1 MPPADAKKPS
11 MPTNESR
18 PDQSLHEDMRWL
30 ASALGRVIL
39 RLEGQEVFDA
49 VEELRTASRDRRKG
63 TAGAKDLRELLARV
77 EKLPTELAAP
87 VARAFT
93 LFFLLINTAEQVH
106 RVRRRRSYSQN
117 KDAAPQRASLK
128 WAFEE
133 LKGQGKTA
141 EDVRSTVANLR
152 CRPVLTAH
160 PTEATRRTILDLQA
174 RLADAL
180 LARTTASATEN
191 AKLEERLEGDIEL
204 LWLTDEVR
212 KNRPSV
218 MDEVSTV
225 IWYLEDRL
233 LDATNHVHENCANA
247 FRETFGEELKV
258 EVPLTLGSWVAG
270 DRDGNPFVTP
280 ELTIAAARRH
290 AHALLGHYKKRVSL
304 LIERLSISSRIV
316 PETSQLRESISR
328 DKELLPE
335 VWDANSRRD
344 AEEPLRLKLSFISG
358 RLEATRREIASR
370 DAGRHE
376 TFPGTYRGPTELIA
390 DVQLVHDTVAKSS
403 AFHAARS
410 LVAPLL
416 AEIRML
422 GIHGYNL
429 DVREDSDAHTQAL
442 NAIGKSVGMGELD
455 GKAIRHELLGRRPL
469 TSPNLKLDEQTEKVL
484 AVFDAVRTVQDEL
497 GEGVANTYI
506 ISMCHSA
513 EDMLR
518 VALLARERGL
528 LDLSS
533 DEPVSRVDIVPL
545 FETRDDL
552 AGSSQVMRDL
562 FSDPAYMRQLKAR
575 GMRQEVMLGYSDSAK
590 DVGVVAA
597 AWEVYLAQEELAEV
611 ARNAGVE
618 LTLFH
623 GRGGTVGRGGG
634 SPVYRALTALPPK
647 SLTGS
652 IKITEQG
659 ETISQKFGIPD
670 IADRT
675 MEVMLAG
682 TLMATYADWREGVS
696 QEDQKAF
703 VAMATKL
710 SDNAR
715 IAFRKVVHDDTT
727 LFNLFLTATPVK
739 ELGHVHFGSRPA
751 YRDKGAGTMSGIRA
765 IPYNFGW
772 TQTRLM
778 LTAWLG
784 AGNAFADAAAQP
796 GGLELLQKMAK
807 TWPFFDDLLA
817 KIEMVCAK
825 ADLQISELYL
835 TELGDFGETFKVL
848 KAEFELMVK
857 TLLAIRGHD
866 NLLEGHRFL
875 GDSMKLRDPYVDPLN
890 LLQIALIKRKR
901 SLAEGDKAIT
911 LIDQAL
917 GTSLN
922 GIAQGMRNTG

>member
-1 MPPADAKKPS
+1 
-11 MPTNESR
+11 MPTQEPRSEDLLLN
-18 PDQSLHEDMRWL
+18 EDMRWL
-30 ASALGRVIL
+30 AGALGRVIL

-49 VEELRTASRDRRKG
+49 VETLRKASRDRRKG
-63 TAGAKDLRELLARV
+63 VEGAPSLRELLAMV
-77 EKLPTELAAP
+77 ETYPVRLAAP

-106 RVRRRRSYSQN
+106 RVRRRRSYNRSGHTG
-117 KDAAPQRASLK
+117 PQKASLK

-133 LKGQGKTA
+133 LKKAGKTPD
-141 EDVRSTVANLR
+141 DVRKTVSELR
-152 CRPVLTAH
+152 VRPVLTAH
-160 PTEATRRTILDLQA
+160 PTEATRRTVLNLQA

-180 LARTTASATEN
+180 LARETESPAEKAN
-191 AKLEERLEGDIEL
+191 LEARLEGDIEL

-233 LDATNHVHENCANA
+233 LDATNHVHESCATA
-247 FRETFGEELKV
+247 FRDTFGEELGV

-290 AHALLGHYKKRVSL
+290 AHALLGHYQKRIDL

-316 PETSQLRESISR
+316 PETDALRESLKR
-328 DKELLPE
+328 DKDRLPD
-335 VWDANSRRD
+335 VWEANRRRD
-344 AEEPLRLKLSFISG
+344 AEEPLRLKLSFIRG
-358 RLEATRREIASR
+358 RIEATRKEIAAR
-370 DAGRHE
+370 DAGKPE
-376 TFPGTYRGPTELIA
+376 SFSGTYRGPDELSA
-390 DVQLVHDTVAKSS
+390 DLQLVHDTVASS
-403 AFHAARS
+403 KAERAARS

-416 AEIRML
+416 AEVRML
-422 GIHGYNL
+422 GLHGYNL
-429 DVREDSDAHTQAL
+429 DVREDSEEHTTAL
-442 NAIGKSVGMGELD
+442 DSIFASVGLGKSSKEN
-455 GKAIRHELLGRRPL
+455 IRSELLGRRPL
-469 TSPNLKLDEQTEKVL
+469 TSPTLGLDEQAERVL
-484 AVFDAVRTVQDEL
+484 AVFESIRTVQDEL

-506 ISMCHSA
+506 ISMCHGA

-518 VALLARERGL
+518 VALLAREKGL
-528 LDLSS
+528 LDLSG
-533 DEPVSRVDIVPL
+533 ETPKSRIDIVPL

-552 AGSSQVMRDL
+552 AGSSKVMRDL
-562 FSDPAYMRQLKAR
+562 FSDEVYMRQLRAR
-575 GMRQEVMLGYSDSAK
+575 GMRQEIMLGYSDSAK

-597 AWEVYLAQEELAEV
+597 AWELYLAQEDLAAV
-611 ARNAGVE
+611 ARDAGVH

-634 SPVYRALTALPPK
+634 SPVYRALTALPPG
-647 SLTGS
+647 SLSGS

-659 ETISQKFGIPD
+659 ETISQKFGISS
-670 IADRT
+670 IAERT
-675 MEVMLAG
+675 MEVMMAG
-682 TLMATYADWREGVS
+682 TLMATYTDWRDSVS
-696 QEDQKAF
+696 ETDQKAF
-703 VAMATKL
+703 REMAGKL
-710 SDNAR
+710 ADSAR
-715 IAFRKVVHDDTT
+715 IAFRKVVHEDNQ
-727 LFNLFLTATPVK
+727 LFQLFLHATPVK

-751 YRDKGAGTMSGIRA
+751 YRDKGVGTMSGIRA

-784 AGNAFADAAAQP
+784 AGNAFAAAAKEPEQ
-796 GGLELLQKMAK
+796 LALLQRMARD
-807 TWPFFDDLLA
+807 WPFFDDLLG

-825 ADLQISELYL
+825 ADLAISELYL
-835 TELGDFGETFKVL
+835 TELGDFKEIFQTL
-848 KAEFELMVK
+848 KAEYETMTR
-857 TLLAIRGHD
+857 TLLAIRGRHT
-866 NLLEGHRFL
+866 LLEGHAFL
-875 GDSMKLRDPYVDPLN
+875 GESMNLRNPYVDPLN

-901 SLAEGDKAIT
+901 SLKEGDPELK
-911 LIDQAL
+911 LIDQAV

>member
-1 MPPADAKKPS
+1 MPSAEIR
-11 MPTNESR
+11 TE
-18 PDQSLHEDMRWL
+18 DQPLHDDMRWL
-30 ASALGRVIL
+30 AAALGRVIL
-39 RLEGQEVFDA
+39 RLEGQVVFDA
-49 VEELRTASRDRRKG
+49 VESLRIASRDRRR
-63 TAGAKDLRELLARV
+63 GAKGAPSLRTLLKQV
-77 EKLPTELAAP
+77 EDMPTEVAAP

-106 RVRRRRSYSQN
+106 RVRRRQSYN
-117 KDAAPQRASLK
+117 KDKNAAPQRASLR

-133 LKGQGKTA
+133 LKKEGHGPS
-141 EDVRSTVANLR
+141 EVRATVKNLR
-152 CRPVLTAH
+152 VRPVLTAH
-160 PTEATRRTILDLQA
+160 PTEATRRTILNLQA
-174 RLADAL
+174 RLANAL
-180 LARTTASATEN
+180 LKRAECSTGER
-191 AKLEERLEGDIEL
+191 AKIEERLEGDIEL

-233 LDATNHVHENCANA
+233 LDASNHVHESCANA
-247 FRETFGEELKV
+247 FRETFGEELGV
-258 EVPLTLGSWVAG
+258 DVPLTLGSWVAG

-290 AHALLGHYKKRVSL
+290 AHALLGHYQKRVML

-316 PETSQLRESISR
+316 PASTALRESLEK
-328 DKELLPE
+328 DKLLLPK
-335 VWDANSRRD
+335 VWEANSRRD
-344 AEEPLRLKLSFISG
+344 AEEPLRLKLSFIMG

-370 DAGRHE
+370 DAGRPE
-376 TFPGTYRGPTELIA
+376 SLPGTYRGPEELIA
-390 DVQLVHDTVAKSS
+390 DLQLVHDVVQRSKAM
-403 AFHAARS
+403 HAARS
-410 LVAPLL
+410 LVTPLL
-416 AEIRML
+416 AEVRML
-422 GIHGYNL
+422 GLHGYNL
-429 DVREDSDAHTQAL
+429 DVREDSDEHTQAL
-442 NAIGKSVGMGELD
+442 NSIGQSIGIGILD
-455 GKAIRHELLGRRPL
+455 GAAIRRELLGRRPL
-469 TSPNLKLDEQTEKVL
+469 TSPNLKLDEKTEKVL

-533 DEPVSRVDIVPL
+533 EEARSRIDIVPL

-552 AGSSQVMRDL
+552 AGASKVMRDL
-562 FSDPAYMRQLKAR
+562 FKDEVYLRQLKAR
-575 GMRQEVMLGYSDSAK
+575 GMRQEIMLGYSDSAK

-597 AWEVYLAQEELAEV
+597 AWELYLAQEELAQV
-611 ARNAGVE
+611 AREAGVE

-659 ETISQKFGIPD
+659 ETISQKFGIPS
-670 IADRT
+670 IAERT
-675 MEVMLAG
+675 MEVMMAG
-682 TLMATYADWREGVS
+682 TLMATYADWRKDVS
-696 QEDQKAF
+696 EEDQKAYRE
-703 VAMATKL
+703 VITKMAEE
-710 SDNAR
+710 AR
-715 IAFRKVVHDDTT
+715 IAFRKVVHEDSR

-751 YRDKGAGTMSGIRA
+751 YRDKGAGTMAGIRA

-784 AGNAFADAAAQP
+784 AGNALAHAASTKE
-796 GGLELLQKMAK
+796 GLERLQTMAK
-807 TWPFFDDLLA
+807 TWPFFDDLLG

-825 ADLQISELYL
+825 ADLEISELYL
-835 TELGDFGETFKVL
+835 TELGDYGEMFKEL
-848 KAEFELMVK
+848 KAEYELMVK
-857 TLLAIRGHD
+857 TLLAIRGRES
-866 NLLEGHRFL
+866 LMEGHRFL
-875 GDSMKLRDPYVDPLN
+875 GESMGLRNPYVDPLN
-890 LLQIALIKRKR
+890 LLQVALLKRKR
-901 SLAEGDKAIT
+901 ALDPESGDLK
-911 LIDQAL
+911 LLDQAL

>member
-1 MPPADAKKPS
+1 MPSAELRS
-11 MPTNESR
+11 E
-18 PDQSLHEDMRWL
+18 DQPLQDDMRWL
-30 ASALGRVIL
+30 AAALGRVIL
-39 RLEGQEVFDA
+39 RLEGQTVFDA
-49 VEELRTASRDRRKG
+49 VESLRIASRDRRR
-63 TAGAKDLRELLARV
+63 GADGAPSLRTLLKQV
-77 EKLPTELAAP
+77 EEMPTEVAAP

-106 RVRRRRSYSQN
+106 RVRRRRAYHLDKS
-117 KDAAPQRASLK
+117 PQRASLK

-133 LKGQGKTA
+133 LKKDGRTP
-141 EDVRSTVANLR
+141 EEVRGTVKNLR
-152 CRPVLTAH
+152 VRPVLTAH
-160 PTEATRRTILDLQA
+160 PTEATRRTILNLQA

-180 LARTTASATEN
+180 LTRDECSSGER

-233 LDATNHVHENCANA
+233 LDASNHVHESCANA
-247 FRETFGEELKV
+247 FRETFGEELDV
-258 EVPLTLGSWVAG
+258 DVPLTLGSWVAG

-290 AHALLGHYKKRVSL
+290 AHALLGHYQKRIML

-316 PETSQLRESISR
+316 PASPALRDSVEQ
-328 DKELLPE
+328 DKQRLPD
-335 VWDANSRRD
+335 VWDENSRRD
-344 AEEPLRLKLSFISG
+344 AEEPLRLKLSFILG
-358 RLEATRREIASR
+358 RLDATRKEIASR
-370 DAGRHE
+370 DAGRPESHA
-376 TFPGTYRGPTELIA
+376 GTYRGPSELIA
-390 DVQLVHDTVAKSS
+390 DLQLVHDVVFKSK
-403 AFHAARS
+403 AMHAARS
-410 LVAPLL
+410 LVSPLL
-416 AEIRML
+416 AEVRML
-422 GIHGYNL
+422 GLHGYNL
-429 DVREDSDAHTQAL
+429 DVREDSDQHTKAL
-442 NAIGKSVGMGELD
+442 DSVGESVGIGKLD
-455 GKAIRHELLGRRPL
+455 SAAIRRELLGRRPL
-469 TSPNLKLDEQTEKVL
+469 TSPNLKLGETTEKVL
-484 AVFDAVRTVQDEL
+484 AVFEAIRTVQDEL

-533 DEPVSRVDIVPL
+533 EEATSRIDIVPL

-552 AGSSQVMRDL
+552 AGSAKVMRDL
-562 FSDPAYMRQLKAR
+562 FKDEVYLRQLKAR
-575 GMRQEVMLGYSDSAK
+575 GMRQEIMLGYSDSAK

-597 AWEVYLAQEELAEV
+597 AWELYLAQEELAEV
-611 ARNAGVE
+611 AREAGVE

-659 ETISQKFGIPD
+659 ETISQKFGIPS
-670 IADRT
+670 IAERT
-675 MEVMLAG
+675 MEVMMAG
-682 TLMATYADWREGVS
+682 TLMATYADWRKDVS
-696 QEDQKAF
+696 EEDQKKYRDLVTTLAE
-703 VAMATKL
+703 K
-710 SDNAR
+710 AR
-715 IAFRKVVHDDTT
+715 LAFRKVVHQDTT

-784 AGNAFADAAAQP
+784 AGNALAEAASTP
-796 GGLELLQKMAK
+796 EGLSMMQTMAK
-807 TWPFFDDLLA
+807 TWPFFDDLLG

-825 ADLQISELYL
+825 ADLEISELYL
-835 TELGDFGETFKVL
+835 TELGDYGEMFKKL
-848 KAEFELMVK
+848 KSEYELMVK
-857 TLLAIRGHD
+857 TLLAIRGRES
-866 NLLEGHRFL
+866 LMEGHRFL
-875 GDSMKLRDPYVDPLN
+875 GESMGLRNPYVDPLN
-890 LLQIALIKRKR
+890 LLQVALLKRKR
-901 SLAEGDKAIT
+901 ALDPNSPDLK
-911 LIDQAL
+911 LLDQAL

>member
-1 MPPADAKKPS
+1 
-11 MPTNESR
+11 MPTLETR
-18 PDQSLHEDMRWL
+18 PEDQSLHEDMRWL

-39 RLEGQEVFDA
+39 RLEGKEVFDA
-49 VEELRTASRDRRKG
+49 VEALRTACRDRRKQ
-63 TAGAKDLRELLARV
+63 TDGAQDLRALLTKV
-77 EKLPTELAAP
+77 EELPTDLAAP

-106 RVRRRRSYSQN
+106 RVRRRRSYNQN
-117 KDAAPQRASLK
+117 KDVAPQRASLK

-133 LKGQGKTA
+133 LKKEGKSA
-141 EDVRSTVANLR
+141 EDVRSTVGKLR

-160 PTEATRRTILDLQA
+160 PTEATRRTILNLQA

-180 LARTTASATEN
+180 LARSNASSTDL

-233 LDATNHVHENCANA
+233 LDATANVHESCANA

-290 AHALLGHYKKRVSL
+290 AHALLGHYEKRVGL
-304 LIERLSISSRIV
+304 LVERLSISSRIV
-316 PETSQLRESISR
+316 PESSQLRESLSR
-328 DKELLPE
+328 DKSLLPD
-335 VWDANSRRD
+335 VWEANARRD
-344 AEEPLRLKLSFISG
+344 AEEPLRLKLSFILG
-358 RLEATRREIASR
+358 RLAATRREIASR
-370 DAGRHE
+370 DAGRPE
-376 TFPGTYRGPTELIA
+376 SIPGTYLGPDELIA
-390 DVQLVHDTVAKSS
+390 DVQLVHDTVAKSQ
-403 AFHAARS
+403 ALHAARS
-410 LVAPLL
+410 LVSPLL
-416 AEIRML
+416 AEVRML

-429 DVREDSDAHTQAL
+429 DVREDSEAHTAAL
-442 NAIGKSVGMGELD
+442 NAIGDSVGLGVLD
-455 GKAIRHELLGRRPL
+455 SQAIRQELLGRRPL
-469 TSPNLKLDEQTEKVL
+469 TSSNLKLDEGTEKVL

-506 ISMCHSA
+506 ISMCHGA
-513 EDMLR
+513 DDMLR

-528 LDLSS
+528 LDLSG
-533 DEPVSRVDIVPL
+533 DEPQSRIDIVPL
-545 FETRDDL
+545 FETGDDL
-552 AGSSQVMRDL
+552 ARSAEVMSSL
-562 FSDPAYMRQLKAR
+562 FKDEAYMRQLKAR
-575 GMRQEVMLGYSDSAK
+575 GMRQEVMVGYSDSAK

-597 AWEVYLAQEELAEV
+597 AWEVYLAQEELARV
-611 ARNAGVE
+611 AREAGVE

-670 IADRT
+670 VADRT

-682 TLMATYADWREGVS
+682 TLMATYQDWREKVS
-696 QEDQKAF
+696 EEDQKAF

-710 SDNAR
+710 AKDAR
-715 IAFRKVVHDDTT
+715 LAFRKVVHEEST

-784 AGNAFADAAAQP
+784 AGNAFADAIKEP
-796 GGLELLQKMAK
+796 GGLELLQRMAK
-807 TWPFFDDLLA
+807 EWPFFDDLLG

-825 ADLQISELYL
+825 ADLDVSELYL
-835 TELGDFGETFKVL
+835 TELGDYGETFKVL
-848 KAEFELMVK
+848 KAEFELMVQ
-857 TLLAIRGHD
+857 TLLKIRGHET
-866 NLLEGHRFL
+866 LLEDHRFL

-901 SLAEGDKAIT
+901 SLGGDDKAIK

>member
-1 MPPADAKKPS
+1 MS
-11 MPTNESR
+11 ISESR
-18 PDQSLHEDMRWL
+18 QDENPLLDDMRWL
-30 ASALGRVIL
+30 TGALGRVIR
-39 RLEGQEVFDA
+39 RLEGQETFDA
-49 VEELRTASRDRRKG
+49 VETLRLACRNRRRSG
-63 TAGAKDLRELLARV
+63 PDFSSLRELLRKV
-77 EKLPTELAAP
+77 EQMSIEQAAP

-106 RVRRRRSYSQN
+106 RVRRRQQYGRSSHETG
-117 KDAAPQRASLK
+117 PQPASLK
-128 WAFEE
+128 WAFEQ
-133 LKGQGKTA
+133 LKAEGKSP
-141 EDVRSTVANLR
+141 EEVRKTVASLR
-152 CRPVLTAH
+152 VRPVLTAH
-160 PTEATRRTILDLQA
+160 PTEATRRTVLNLQA

-180 LARTTASATEN
+180 LRRDGSN
-191 AKLEERLEGDIEL
+191 AIELRRLEERLEADIEL

-233 LDATNHVHENCANA
+233 LDATNHVYETCATA
-247 FRETFGEELKV
+247 FREVFDEELGV
-258 EVPLTLGSWVAG
+258 DVPLTLGSWVAG

-280 ELTIAAARRH
+280 ELTIAASRRH
-290 AHALLGHYKKRVSL
+290 AHALMGHYIKRVHR

-316 PETSQLRESISR
+316 RETKELRDSISR

-335 VWDANSRRD
+335 VWEANSRRD

-358 RLEATRREIASR
+358 RLEATRRVIASR
-370 DAGRHE
+370 DAGRPEHL
-376 TFPGTYRGPTELIA
+376 PGAYPGPQELIA
-390 DVQLVHDTVAKSS
+390 DIELVRNVLVGAK
-403 AFHAARS
+403 AERAARG

-416 AEIRML
+416 TEIRTL
-422 GIHGYNL
+422 GLHGYNL

-442 NAIGKSVGMGELD
+442 NAIGRSVGVGELD
-455 GKAIRHELLGRRPL
+455 GAAIRRELGGRRPL
-469 TSPNLKLDEQTEKVL
+469 TSPNLKLDAQTEKVL
-484 AVFDAVRTVQDEL
+484 AVFDAIRTVQDEL
-497 GEGVANTYI
+497 GEGATNTYI

-513 EDMLR
+513 DDILR

-533 DEPVSRVDIVPL
+533 PETMSRVDIVPL

-552 AGSSQVMRDL
+552 AGASTVMREL
-562 FSDPAYMRQLKAR
+562 FRDEIYGRQLKAR
-575 GMRQEVMLGYSDSAK
+575 GMRQEIMLGYSDSAK

-597 AWEVYLAQEELAEV
+597 AWELYQAQEELAEV
-611 ARNAGVE
+611 ARAAGVE

-634 SPVYRALTALPPK
+634 SPVYRALTALPPGTI
-647 SLTGS
+647 TGS

-659 ETISQKFGIPD
+659 ETISQKFGISS
-670 IADRT
+670 IAERSL
-675 MEVMLAG
+675 EVMMAG
-682 TLMATYADWREGVS
+682 TMMATYSDWRRDVTEA
-696 QEDQKAF
+696 DQRAF
-703 VAMATKL
+703 REVIENLALT
-710 SDNAR
+710 AR
-715 IAFRKVVHDDTT
+715 KAFRKVVHEEPL
-727 LFNLFLTATPVK
+727 LFQVFLEATPVK
-739 ELGHVHFGSRPA
+739 ELSHVHFGSRPA
-751 YRDKGAGTMSGIRA
+751 YRDKGSGTMSGIRA

-784 AGNAFADAAAQP
+784 AGNAFAEAIAKP

-807 TWPFFDDLLA
+807 SWPFFDDLLA

-825 ADLQISELYL
+825 ADLSVAELYL
-835 TELGDFGETFKVL
+835 TELGDFAGFFAAL
-848 KAEFELMVK
+848 KSEYEQMVK
-857 TLLAIRGHD
+857 TLLAIRERD

-875 GDSMKLRDPYVDPLN
+875 GESMDLRNPYVDPLN
-890 LLQIALIKRKR
+890 LMQVALLKKKRALTDQDTPELR
-901 SLAEGDKAIT
+901 L
-911 LIDQAL
+911 LNQAL

>member
-1 MPPADAKKPS
+1 MAVND
-11 MPTNESR
+11 SR
-18 PDQSLHEDMRWL
+18 LEDQPLHDDMRWL

-49 VEELRTASRDRRKG
+49 VESLRTTCRDRRRN
-63 TAGAKDLRELLARV
+63 AEGAPDLRAILTQV
-77 EKLPTELAAP
+77 ENLPTDVAAP
-87 VARAFT
+87 VSRAFT

-106 RVRRRRSYSQN
+106 RVRRRRAYS
-117 KDAAPQRASLK
+117 KDKNAPPQPASMK

-133 LKGQGKTA
+133 LKAQGKSA
-141 EDVRSTVANLR
+141 EEVRATVAKLGA
-152 CRPVLTAH
+152 RPVLTAH
-160 PTEATRRTILDLQA
+160 PTEATRRTVLNLQA

-180 LARTTASATEN
+180 LDRQNGSASEI

-233 LDATNHVHENCANA
+233 LDASNHVHQACANS
-247 FRETFGEELKV
+247 FRETFGEELGV

-290 AHALLGHYKKRVSL
+290 SHALLGHYQKRVTL

-316 PETSQLRESISR
+316 PETPELRASLLAN
-328 DKELLPE
+328 KAMLPE
-335 VWDANSRRD
+335 VWEANSRRD
-344 AEEPLRLKLSFISG
+344 AEEPLRLKLSFILG

-370 DAGRHE
+370 DAQKPE
-376 TFPGTYRGPTELIA
+376 SVPGTYRGPSELIE
-390 DVQLVHDTVAKSS
+390 DLSLVHSVVEGS
-403 AFHAARS
+403 AALHAARS
-410 LVAPLL
+410 LVAPFL
-416 AEIRML
+416 AEVRML
-422 GIHGYNL
+422 GLHGYKL
-429 DVREDSDAHTQAL
+429 DVREDSEAHTAAL
-442 NAIGKSVGMGELD
+442 NAISKSIGMEPMTGEGL
-455 GKAIRHELLGRRPL
+455 RRELVGRRPL
-469 TSPNLKLDEQTEKVL
+469 TSPNLALDEATEKIL
-484 AVFDAVRTVQDEL
+484 AVFDAVRTIQDEL
-497 GEGVANTYI
+497 GEGTANTYI

-513 EDMLR
+513 DDMLR

-528 LDLSS
+528 IDLSL
-533 DEPVSRVDIVPL
+533 DEPMSRVDVVPL

-552 AGSSQVMRDL
+552 AGSAKVMRDL
-562 FSDPAYMRQLKAR
+562 FKDEVYLKQLRAR
-575 GMRQEVMLGYSDSAK
+575 GMRQEIMLGYSDSAK

-597 AWEVYLAQEELAEV
+597 AWELYLAQEELAEV
-611 ARNAGVE
+611 AKEAGVE

-634 SPVYRALTALPPK
+634 SPVYRALTALPPG

-659 ETISQKFGIPD
+659 ETISQKFGIPS
-670 IADRT
+670 IAERT
-675 MEVMLAG
+675 MEVMMAG
-682 TLMATYADWREGVS
+682 TLMATYADWRTGVS
-696 QEDQKAF
+696 SEDQAAF
-703 VAMATKL
+703 REMVTEIA
-710 SDNAR
+710 DNAR
-715 IAFRKVVHDDTT
+715 VAFRKVVHEEPT
-727 LFNLFLTATPVK
+727 LFQLFLTATPVK

-784 AGNAFADAAAQP
+784 AGNALSAAAEKP
-796 GGLELLQKMAK
+796 GGLELLRKMAK
-807 TWPFFDDLLA
+807 TWPFFDDLLG

-825 ADLQISELYL
+825 ADLSISELYL
-835 TELGDFGETFKVL
+835 TELGDFGTIFETL
-848 KAEFELMVK
+848 KAEYEKMVR
-857 TLLAIRGHD
+857 TLLAIRQRES
-866 NLLEGHRFL
+866 LLEDHRFL
-875 GDSMKLRDPYVDPLN
+875 GDSMELRNPYVDPLN
-890 LLQIALIKRKR
+890 LLQVALMKRKR
-901 SLAEGDKAIT
+901 AADDDTDLK
-911 LIDQAL
+911 LLDQAL
-917 GTSLN
+917 GSSLN

>member
-1 MPPADAKKPS
+1 MPSAEIR
-11 MPTNESR
+11 TE
-18 PDQSLHEDMRWL
+18 DQPLHDDMRWL
-30 ASALGRVIL
+30 AAALGRVIL
-39 RLEGQEVFDA
+39 RLEGQAVFDA
-49 VEELRTASRDRRKG
+49 VESLRIASRDRRRG
-63 TAGAKDLRELLARV
+63 VSGAPDLRTLLKQV
-77 EKLPTELAAP
+77 EQMKLEVAAP

-106 RVRRRRSYSQN
+106 RVRRRRSYHLDKS
-117 KDAAPQRASLK
+117 PQRASLK

-133 LKGQGKTA
+133 LKKEGRTA
-141 EDVRSTVANLR
+141 EDVRGTVKNLR

-160 PTEATRRTILDLQA
+160 PTEATRRTILNLQA
-174 RLADAL
+174 RMADAL
-180 LARTTASATEN
+180 LVRDQCSTAER

-233 LDATNHVHENCANA
+233 LDTSNHVHESCANA
-247 FRETFGEELKV
+247 FRETFGEELGV
-258 EVPLTLGSWVAG
+258 DVPLTLGSWVAG

-290 AHALLGHYKKRVSL
+290 AHALLGHYKKRVML

-316 PETSQLRESISR
+316 PASSALRESLEK
-328 DKELLPE
+328 DKERLPN
-335 VWDANSRRD
+335 VWKENSRRD
-344 AEEPLRLKLSFISG
+344 AEEPLRLKLSFIMG

-370 DAGRHE
+370 DAGRPE
-376 TFPGTYRGPTELIA
+376 SLAGTYRGPDELIA
-390 DVQLVHDTVAKSS
+390 DLQLVHDVVKNSKAM
-403 AFHAARS
+403 HAARS
-410 LVAPLL
+410 LVTPLL
-416 AEIRML
+416 AEVRML
-422 GIHGYNL
+422 GLHGYNL

-442 NAIGKSVGMGELD
+442 NRIGESIGIGSLD
-455 GKAIRHELLGRRPL
+455 GTGIRRELMGRRPL
-469 TSPNLKLDEQTEKVL
+469 TSANLKLDEQTEKVL
-484 AVFDAVRTVQDEL
+484 AVFDAIRVVQDEL

-528 LDLSS
+528 LDLST
-533 DEPVSRVDIVPL
+533 EEANSRVDIVPL

-552 AGSSQVMRDL
+552 AGASKVMRDL
-562 FSDPAYMRQLKAR
+562 FKDEVYLRQLKAR
-575 GMRQEVMLGYSDSAK
+575 GMRQEIMLGYSDSAK

-597 AWEVYLAQEELAEV
+597 AWELYLAQEELAEV
-611 ARNAGVE
+611 ARQAGVE

-659 ETISQKFGIPD
+659 ETISQKFGIPS
-670 IADRT
+670 IAERT
-675 MEVMLAG
+675 MEVMMAG
-682 TLMATYADWREGVS
+682 TLMATYSDWRKGVS
-696 QEDQKAF
+696 EDDQKAF
-703 VAMATKL
+703 REIITKMAEQ
-710 SDNAR
+710 AR
-715 IAFRKVVHDDTT
+715 IAFRKIVHEEST

-751 YRDKGAGTMSGIRA
+751 YRDKGAGTMAGIRA

-784 AGNAFADAAAQP
+784 AGNALADAASTKE
-796 GGLELLQKMAK
+796 GLALLQRMAK
-807 TWPFFDDLLA
+807 TWPFFDDLLG

-825 ADLQISELYL
+825 ADLEVSELYL
-835 TELGDFGETFKVL
+835 TELGDFGEMFKQL
-848 KAEFELMVK
+848 EAEYRLMVK
-857 TLLAIRGHD
+857 TLLAIRGRES
-866 NLLEGHRFL
+866 LMEGHRFL
-875 GDSMKLRDPYVDPLN
+875 GESMDLRNPYVDPLN
-890 LLQIALIKRKR
+890 LLQVALLKRKR
-901 SLAEGDKAIT
+901 ALDPECPDLK
-911 LIDQAL
+911 LLDQAL